1 MMSIN
6 GYNEANNI
14 LKNLRKFSIGDSNN
28 KQRSASIITKNDQDR
43 ICSTKIKEIIKIA
56 DDHVNLDLHLLQL
69 QQSQL
74 TKSVNL
80 RHCYLIMVSN
90 STNLLSDLSL
100 FDS

>member
-56 DDHVNLDLHLLQL
+56 EFDHVRFRFASVTTATKPVNEVRQL
-69 QQSQL
+69 K
-74 TKSVNL
+74 T
-80 RHCYLIMVSN
+80 
-90 STNLLSDLSL
+90 LLSNYGVK
-100 FDS
+100 FN